1 MKNSTYNHVSALLLS
16 FLICV
21 SQLSATVKEAY
32 LKNSIENYTLNK
44 ERPKK
49 SKEKKASKNLSLELL
64 NFEAIKNA
72 NKVEVFWSIKS
83 ASNNKHFTLERSKNG
98 IDFDVVSVID
108 AANTATDVV
117 QYIET
122 DFQPLQGI
130 SYYRLRLTNIT
141 NEISYSHI
149 VMVNNVYSKG
159 SVNAFPNPSNG
170 SFKLSLKGLE
180 NKEILVVL
188 RDLGGK
194 EYYSKV
200 IVTLE
205 NSDIIG
211 IDTENKLSSGTYI
224 VTATSNNLLYSQKLI
239 IR

>member
-1 MKNSTYNHVSALLLS
+1 MKNSTYNHASALLLS

-21 SQLSATVKEAY
+21 CQLSASVKEAY
-32 LKNSIENYTLNK
+32 LQNSIENYTLNT

-64 NFEAIKNA
+64 NFEAVKTG

-83 ASNNKHFTLERSKNG
+83 ESSNKRFTLERSKNG
-98 IDFDVVSVID
+98 IDFDAVSVID
-108 AANTATDVV
+108 AANTAPDAI

-122 DFQPLQGI
+122 DFRPLQGI
-130 SYYRLRLTNIT
+130 SYYRLKLTNIA
-141 NEISYSHI
+141 NENSYSHV
-149 VMVNNVYSKG
+149 VMVNNVYGKST
-159 SVNAFPNPSNG
+159 VNAFPNPSNK

-180 NKEILVVL
+180 NKEVLVVL

-200 IVTLE
+200 IVLLE

-224 VTATSNNLLYSQKLI
+224 ITATSNDLLYSQKLI